1 MKFKISSA
9 LKDHIGKELITDNN
23 VAIFELVKNS
33 YDAEAKNVKIIFK
46 DMRSP
51 QRKIYII
58 DDGKGMSEQ
67 DLEEKWFFLGY
78 SEKRDLEELNKKN
91 KSKRFLAGAK
101 GMGRFSCDRLG
112 SKLKVYT
119 RTKLEKDFNVVE
131 LDWKKF
137 EEDQKK
143 EFISIDVNTSKQ
155 KVLRFDFGEF
165 DNPGTIIEISNLR
178 DEWSWKDLQKTKRYM
193 QRLINPLQIPNEDS
207 FVIPI
212 KTERRQK
219 I

>member
-91 KSKRFLAGAK
+91 KSKRFLAG
-101 GMGRFSCDRLG
+101 
-112 SKLKVYT
+112 
-119 RTKLEKDFNVVE
+119 
-131 LDWKKF
+131 

-207 FVIPI
+207 FVIELVAATYI
-212 KTERRQK
+212 
-219 I
+219 